1 MCYPSNCCIIRN
13 HVIALGSMGAK
24 VEYDLTPKPKRT
36 LKPMPPL
43 AKQLIG
49 IDTDECTVDL
59 DENSMIAE
67 DVVCRHCKYNLR
79 GLDIQSRCPEC
90 GISIAWS
97 THGDFLR
104 YSDPAWVKELSNGT
118 LWMISAILVGIAAF
132 LFASSIV
139 GGTGKV
145 IIQLIGSGIGLVGY
159 WKLTTPDPGYPELNP
174 IWNIRQMT
182 RILAVLGFLGMALK
196 LTTSLTFSSNDAIFI
211 ASSAFSIALMLMGS
225 IAALLLFVLIRG
237 FANRIPDHDLANQT
251 TVVMWGTICSYA
263 VILIGA
269 LLALLS
275 YASGSGDMLS
285 VGVFGIFG
293 CAGLI
298 GIVIFWIWWIVL
310 LFKYR
315 TALDAAVDVALKSWM
330 RHAAQSYSYS

>member
-1 MCYPSNCCIIRN
+1 M
-13 HVIALGSMGAK
+13 
-24 VEYDLTPKPKRT
+24 EYDLTPEPKRT
-36 LKPMPPL
+36 IKPIPPL

-59 DENSMIAE
+59 DESGVIAE

-90 GISIAWS
+90 GISIGWS

-118 LWMISAILVGIAAF
+118 LWLISSILVGIAAS
-132 LFASSIV
+132 LFASSIA
-139 GGTGKV
+139 GDTGEV
-145 IIQLIGSGIGLVGY
+145 IFQLIGSGIGLVGY
-159 WKLTTPDPGYPELNP
+159 WKLTTPDPGYPELKP

-182 RILAVLGFLGMALK
+182 RILAVLGFMGMALE
-196 LTTSLTFSSNDAIFI
+196 LTTALTFGSNNAVFV
-211 ASSAFSIALMLMGS
+211 ASYSFSIVLMLMGS
-225 IAALLLFVLIRG
+225 IAALLLFILVRG
-237 FANRIPDHDLANQT
+237 FAKRIPDHDLVNQT
-251 TVVMWGTICSYA
+251 TVVMWGTIGSYA
-263 VILIGA
+263 VIFIGG

-275 YASGSGDMLS
+275 ITLGSSDLLN
-285 VGVFGIFG
+285 VGIFGIFG

-298 GIVIFWIWWIVL
+298 GIIIFWIWWIVL

-315 TALDAAVDVALKSWM
+315 TALDASVETAMKSWM
-330 RHAAQSYSYS
+330 RHASQAYSHR